1 MPEMMRMMGGKWHM
15 HGSERVCST
24 CHAGES
30 RWPANNTKAH
40 IAAAVASG
48 GLHERWKQALGGGND
63 RVGPYPHER
72 CGHRCARGRTSYDS
86 GCCVCS
92 GFSDPCSVCAPR
104 VLVSSTAR
112 SSGAAAGRA
121 MMEVLTDI
129 VGNKVT
135 MSQSEIA
142 DRQTRLRNGP
152 VKTLYHQTSADAAEA
167 IVKSQE
173 FRCGTT
179 GSWGGGIYFAAR
191 VADTDRKAKK
201 RGVVLSARVALGSAL
216 RMTVMATGMTFAQLQ
231 RVNKDSVEGH
241 AHHGVEYVVY
251 MADQV
256 TSITVARELD
266 GTLVP
271 PAGRV
276 GGGGGAGAGGAAGA
290 GHMVHSTVSSLSRGA
305 HCRAPGCTEA
315 HPRHY
320 CKVCRNRDADHNSSN
335 CPARP
340 SSSSMRPQAS
350 RSSCRAPGCTEA
362 HPRHY
367 CKVCRNRDADHKSSN
382 CPA

>member
-1 MPEMMRMMGGKWHM
+1 MNVP
-15 HGSERVCST
+15 
-24 CHAGES
+24 
-30 RWPANNTKAH
+30 
-40 IAAAVASG
+40 VASPTP
-48 GLHERWKQALGGGND
+48 Q
-63 RVGPYPHER
+63 
-72 CGHRCARGRTSYDS
+72 
-86 GCCVCS
+86 GCRLAACS
-92 GFSDPCSVCAPR
+92 PCSP
-104 VLVSSTAR
+104 
-112 SSGAAAGRA
+112 SG
-121 MMEVLTDI
+121 
-129 VGNKVT
+129 
-135 MSQSEIA
+135 
-142 DRQTRLRNGP
+142 
-152 VKTLYHQTSADAAEA
+152 
-167 IVKSQE
+167 
-173 FRCGTT
+173 RCGTV
-179 GSWGGGIYFAAR
+179 GIYFAAR

-216 RMTVMATGMTFAQLQ
+216 RMTFAQLQ
-231 RVNKDSVEGH
+231 RMNKDSVEGH
-241 AHHGVEYVVY
+241 AHNGVEYVVY

-290 GHMVHSTVSSLSRGA
+290 GHMVHSRVSSLSRGA

-320 CKVCRNRDADHNSSN
+320 CKVCRNRDADHKSSN
-335 CPARP
+335 CPAQP

-382 CPA
+382 CPTRPSSSSMRPQASRSSCRAPGCTEAHARHYCKVCRNRDANHKSSNCPG